1 MACCACAVQVA
12 WFVLSPCFPSG
23 KGIPSGILVYAE
35 LKVPVYQLPVIALGT
50 GSLVSLPG
58 RQYFTYVVLTHCWGT

>member
-1 MACCACAVQVA
+1 MACCACTVQVA

-35 LKVPVYQLPVIALGT
+35 WKVPMYQLLPWALGKPWAL
-50 GSLVSLPG
+50 GL
-58 RQYFTYVVLTHCWGT
+58 W